1 LTNRPH
7 PRLGDVRDGVVYVY
21 GDGGPV
27 PTEIREVAH
36 ERDHQWAV
44 TERRV
49 AFRKDLADDSLLAIP
64 AAVEPAA
71 PADSMRSEPKL
82 SPVAPGLWSLDM
94 EDLDT
99 RSMVV
104 EFSDRLAVIEAA
116 VGSANGERIV
126 DAAKRQ
132 WPTKPIRYFFFSHF
146 HPHYAG
152 GLRAFVAEGATIVT
166 TAGNEGFVRQ
176 SAQWPFR
183 LRPDRLAK
191 APKTLQLRTF
201 KKRFELA
208 DSTNR
213 LVAVDIGTRSDHT
226 EEFVIFWFPNQRLLF
241 ETEQGW
247 VTVDGKLRA
256 SRRAEKFLQTMGE
269 EGLTPDR
276 LVQSWPM
283 RGNRAEVGR
292 AELDSLVLARK
303 R

>member
-1 LTNRPH
+1 
-7 PRLGDVRDGVVYVY
+7 
-21 GDGGPV
+21 V

-36 ERDHQWAV
+36 ERDGQWAI

-49 AFRKDLADDSLLAIP
+49 AFRTDLAEDSLLAMP
-64 AAVEPAA
+64 AAIQPAS
-71 PADSMRSEPKL
+71 PADSMRAEPRL
-82 SPVAPGLWSLDM
+82 AQVAPGLWSLDM

-99 RSMVV
+99 RSMIV
-104 EFSDRLAVIEAA
+104 EFADKLAVIEAA

-126 DAAKRQ
+126 DVAKRR
-132 WPTKPIRYFFFSHF
+132 WPSKPIRWFFFSHH

-152 GLRAFVAEGATIVT
+152 GVRAFVAEGATVVT
-166 TAGNEGFVRQ
+166 TPGNEAFVRQ
-176 SAQWPFR
+176 AAQWPFR

-191 APKTLQLRTF
+191 APRPLQLRTF

-208 DSTNR
+208 DSANR
-213 LVAVDIGTRSDHT
+213 LVAIDIGTRSDHT
-226 EEFVIFWFPNQRLLF
+226 DEFVIFWFPNQRLVF

-247 VTVDGKLRA
+247 VTVDGNLRA
-256 SRRAEKFLQTMGE
+256 SRRAEKFLKTLDE

-283 RGNRAEVGR
+283 RGNRAEVTR
-292 AELDSLVLARK
+292 AELDTLVLARK